1 MNLQL
6 KSKRLLTRCLTYNIT
21 EVLYKSYEYHYSWP
35 LPAYQTAGIDWGL
48 FGGVVL
54 TKYMDIANDNYSFV
68 MKLQDVVHFCFS
80 IYSVLSYNVN
90 LLSTKI
96 IKTKIKHCITVY
108 KFLHITLKHDS
119 LDTDN
124 V

>member
-6 KSKRLLTRCLTYNIT
+6 KSKRLFTRYLKYNIT
-21 EVLYKSYEYHYSWP
+21 EVLYRNYEHHYSWP
-35 LPAYQTAGIDWGL
+35 LPAYQTTGIVWGL

-54 TKYMDIANDNYSFV
+54 TKYMDVANDNYSIV

-96 IKTKIKHCITVY
+96 FKTKLKHCITVY
-108 KFLHITLKHDS
+108 I
-119 LDTDN
+119 
-124 V
+124 